1 MIRFKKRNNRKF
13 EKVEDPCEL
22 LASLVDMGSVDIE
35 DAFLACLSEMS
46 AAECK
51 RVLSKCG
58 SGFVCPE
65 CDDELPAE
73 SEDMDDLEPVDDE
86 PVNLDD
92 DDIVEDGEDESEDDD
107 EEDEDGEPELESRI
121 RRLEK
126 ALRERCSKN
135 EEDDEDEED
144 EEDMNERK
152 RCRTESRIPVRRRF
166 RR

>member
-13 EKVEDPCEL
+13 ENVEDPCEL

-51 RVLSKCG
+51 RVLAKCG
-58 SGFVCPE
+58 SGFACPE

-86 PVNLDD
+86 PVDD
-92 DDIVEDGEDESEDDD
+92 EPVDVDEDDLVEDVDVDVEDDD
-107 EEDEDGEPELESRI
+107 MDDEDVEESCRRLESRI
-121 RRLEK
+121 RRLE
-126 ALRERCSKN
+126 RCT
-135 EEDDEDEED
+135 
-144 EEDMNERK
+144 RPTA
-152 RCRTESRIPVRRRF
+152 RRRRF
-166 RR
+166 